1 MDLDDVTAASE
12 TESFQY
18 CDKVIQVLEAI
29 NDDACLVVPMDS
41 NYIGKVN
48 KRNKKKKKK
57 NIIVNSLCVTD
68 SRDVYVTDYKNK
80 LIVRLSPSGSVSTV
94 FSTAPLEPGGICQS
108 IEKELLVSLIDEKSE
123 PLQLNS
129 QSRRLVRHVT
139 LTGEVI
145 HEYEY
150 QEDGQT
156 RLFIQPYKVK
166 QNGNADICVINRTR
180 DDTSELV
187 VISFSGK
194 LKSVYRGQNPEEKC
208 LLSDIVC
215 DTHCNIIVS
224 DFFYNTIHLLSQK
237 GEFMKYLL
245 TDNDVSNPL
254 SLSLYK
260 STLWIGDFHGLIQV
274 FVIQNYIQC
283 Y

>member
-108 IEKELLVSLIDEKSE
+108 IEKELLVSFIDE
-123 PLQLNS
+123 NS
-129 QSRRLVRHVT
+129 
-139 LTGEVI
+139 
-145 HEYEY
+145 
-150 QEDGQT
+150 
-156 RLFIQPYKVK
+156 
-166 QNGNADICVINRTR
+166 
-180 DDTSELV
+180 
-187 VISFSGK
+187 
-194 LKSVYRGQNPEEKC
+194 
-208 LLSDIVC
+208 
-215 DTHCNIIVS
+215 
-224 DFFYNTIHLLSQK
+224 
-237 GEFMKYLL
+237 
-245 TDNDVSNPL
+245 
-254 SLSLYK
+254 
-260 STLWIGDFHGLIQV
+260 
-274 FVIQNYIQC
+274 
-283 Y
+283 